1 MRLCAAALV
10 SLLST
15 CVASVASA
23 VGAYTQGTVRLR
35 AGPSS
40 DYPLVASVPPNT
52 FVNIYGCTDDWTW
65 CDSDWEGNRG
75 WVYADYLYYDYQNNR
90 VPILS
95 YGPKL
100 GLSIVTFSV
109 ADYWGRYYPSRPFYR
124 QRNDWINRPA
134 PPRRPYPVRL
144 PLGRPQPGLG
154 PRPIPSPPRPRPDMR
169 PTPRPQPDVRPFP
182 RPQPSGPEAGGRPQP
197 SQPGERPSGSNKPEG
212 PRPGP
217 SLEERPAERPPQ

>member
-1 MRLCAAALV
+1 MRLCTAALV
-10 SLLST
+10 SLLSM
-15 CVASVASA
+15 CLPSLASA
-23 VGAYTQGTVRLR
+23 AGAYTQGAVRLR

-40 DYPLVASVPPNT
+40 DYPLVASIPPNT

-109 ADYWGRYYPSRPFYR
+109 GDYWGRYYPSRPFYR
-124 QRNDWINRPA
+124 QRNVWINRPA
-134 PPRRPYPVRL
+134 PPRRPLPVRL
-144 PLGRPQPGLG
+144 PIGRPQPGLG
-154 PRPIPSPPRPRPDMR
+154 RRPIPGPPRPRPDMR
-169 PTPRPQPDVRPFP
+169 PTPRPQADVRPFP
-182 RPQPSGPEAGGRPQP
+182 RPQPSQ
-197 SQPGERPSGSNKPEG
+197 SGERPSGGSDKPQG

-217 SLEERPAERPPQ
+217 SREERPGERPPQ